1 MTVDTY
7 VNKEAATVLAMSSV
21 SACLMWR
28 SAPIWKYEKCI
39 LQTLEIMVIHSK
51 TIVKSDS
58 NGYTFVGKEDGSTSY
73 IYTDERRKV
82 A

>member
-1 MTVDTY
+1 
-7 VNKEAATVLAMSSV
+7 
-21 SACLMWR
+21 
-28 SAPIWKYEKCI
+28 
-39 LQTLEIMVIHSK
+39 MVIHSK

-82 A
+82 T